1 MATSP
6 WRNTTH
12 DWAVGVDL
20 AHLTAIRQDP
30 AGFAPTAAI
39 HLSFEVL
46 AYVADETAC
55 GHGGWCRISLFV
67 DGSISIADD
76 GRGTDIRRDPDG
88 LVVKKPVLSSKD
100 IRFFDS
106 PQAPL
111 LPDGHSRRGMSVV
124 AALSEWLVH
133 VNRRDGGSWSQR
145 YEHGVPVTDL
155 VPISDDGT
163 TGTTVHFQ
171 PDPRLVD
178 PQIDLDEIRHLA
190 ATAWA
195 NLNVETCDL
204 RL

>member
-1 MATSP
+1 MATAP
-6 WRNTTH
+6 WHNTTH
-12 DWAVGVDL
+12 DWAVRVDL

-30 AGFAPTAAI
+30 AGFAPTGAI
-39 HLSFEVL
+39 HLSLEVL
-46 AYVADETAC
+46 AYVADEAAC
-55 GHGGWCRISLFV
+55 GHGGGCRVSLFP

-76 GRGTDIRRDPDG
+76 GRGTDTRRDPNG

-106 PQAPL
+106 PRAQL

-124 AALSEWLVH
+124 AALSGWLVH
-133 VNRRDGGSWSQR
+133 VNRRDEGSWSQR

-155 VPISDDGT
+155 LPISDDEA
-163 TGTTVHFQ
+163 TGTTVHFR
-171 PDPRLVD
+171 PDPRLLD
-178 PQIDLDEIRHLA
+178 PQVGPDEISRL

-195 NLNVETCDL
+195 SLNVETRDL